1 MKKLYIYLICIVAI
15 SCTLAS
21 CKKFLD
27 EKPISESTD
36 LTFWKNEKDADQGVA
51 AGYALLRKTLNK
63 ADGLAFFAYGDLP
76 TDEYTTGE
84 WRYSD
89 ISNVNW
95 SISVPGS
102 ETWDRMMQMRRYDT
116 FYSAIDQAN
125 RCIKFIPTINDDKFT
140 SAAAKNN
147 LIGEAYFLRAFNYF
161 YMTRIWGDIPL
172 VTESAVITDA
182 VDLPRTKDTEV
193 VAQCIKDVTMAISL
207 LNWNYDNS
215 NNRAVRANKGAAY
228 ALLAH
233 IYAWKGDYTNC
244 NIATDQLLNQGF
256 YQYVDRGNYLDIFK
270 GKSPE
275 GIFEIAQSDEN
286 EGNVNGVSYFT
297 LKSPYLT
304 TNTGN
309 ARFTIN
315 SATLENLYNKNAND
329 KRFTNAFALTS
340 TTDPICIKYSNITY
354 VNGNNVITPVTHNNL
369 IIFRLADIKL
379 LKAEALAALNQYGP
393 AKLVLNEVRQQ
404 AGLTGYEGT
413 DANLFEAVIDE
424 RGRELFLEGHR
435 FYDLVRLG
443 KKAGIVKFGDNKI
456 SKSDFDQGKYYW
468 PLDPA
473 LLQINK
479 RLTQT
484 PFWSS
489 KM

>member
-1 MKKLYIYLICIVAI
+1 MKKFSKYIICIIAV
-15 SCTLAS
+15 STLAS

-51 AGYALLRKTLNK
+51 AGYALLRRTLNK
-63 ADGLAFFAYGDLP
+63 AAGVGFYVYGDLP
-76 TDEYTTGE
+76 TDEFTTTNVQ
-84 WRYSD
+84 RFTD
-89 ISNVNW
+89 ATNVNW
-95 SISVPGS
+95 SISVPAS
-102 ETWDRMMQMRRYDT
+102 ETGDLMMQMRRYDT

-125 RCIKFIPTINDDKFT
+125 RCLKFIPTISDSEF
-140 SAAAKNN
+140 SSVAAKNN
-147 LIGEAYFLRAFNYF
+147 LLGEAYFLRAFNYF
-161 YMTRIWGDIPL
+161 YMTRIWGDVPL
-172 VTESAVITDA
+172 VVESGLITDA
-182 VDLPRTKDTEV
+182 VDIPRTKEAEV
-193 VAQCIKDVTMAISL
+193 IAQCIKDVNTAIGL
-207 LNWNYDNS
+207 LNWNYDNA

-233 IYAWKGDYTNC
+233 IYAWKGDYANC
-244 NIATDQLLNQGF
+244 NIAADQVINQGF
-256 YQYVDRGNYLDIFK
+256 YQYVDRNIYLNIFK
-270 GKSPE
+270 GKSTE

-286 EGNVNGVSYFT
+286 EGNVNGIASYT
-297 LKSPYLT
+297 LKTPYLT
-304 TNTGN
+304 TVTTN

-315 SATLENLYNKNAND
+315 RTTLDNLYGKNASD
-329 KRFTNAFALTS
+329 KRFTNAFALTT

-354 VNGNNVITPVTHNNL
+354 VSGNNVITPVAHNN
-369 IIFRLADIKL
+369 IVIFRLADIKL
-379 LKAEALAALNQYGP
+379 LKAEALAALTQYND
-393 AKLVLNEVRQQ
+393 ARTVLNEVRTR
-404 AGLTGYEGT
+404 AGLTNWVGA
-413 DANLFEAVIDE
+413 DANLFEGISDE

-443 KKAGIVKFGDNKI
+443 RKTGIMKFGDNKI
-456 SKSDFDQGKYYW
+456 NKADFDAGKYYW
-468 PLDPA
+468 PMDPA